1 MDNVYVCL
9 PEKKSELQKIL
20 DNEPTATMSF
30 ARLGYDFKDGKYYG
44 IEGWVLYLSGDEESI
59 AWAEKQLG
67 SIVKKL
73 SDDKAKKV
81 IDAIKKEKDSAS
93 EGFGELFG

>member
-1 MDNVYVCL
+1 MF
-9 PEKKSELQKIL
+9 PRHIRTFFAIHQR
-20 DNEPTATMSF
+20 SF
-30 ARLGYDFKDGKYYG
+30 
-44 IEGWVLYLSGDEESI
+44 